1 MKTIVCYKSADPGLY
16 PAAPTCPSIVSPSQ
30 RVGDLAWS
38 VDVSVSIR
46 TTGRCRD
53 TL

>member
-1 MKTIVCYKSADPGLY
+1 MKTIVCYKSADQGY
-16 PAAPTCPSIVSPSQ
+16 TCCADLPSNVLPSQ